1 MAESLPATAE
11 GLGSI
16 PGSGRT
22 PGRGNG
28 SPLQNSWLE
37 NPMGRGALLGYSP
50 WGREESD
57 TTERLS
63 TMHSRYSL
71 LGSDEFSA
79 FKNPRPGHEFGR
91 GGLEFTE
98 SYRWH

>member
-1 MAESLPATAE
+1 MKNLLASEGDAGDSGSVPA
-11 GLGSI
+11 
-16 PGSGRT
+16 SGRS
-22 PGRGNG
+22 PGEGNG
-28 SPLQNSWLE
+28 CPLQNSWLE

-71 LGSDEFSA
+71 LGSDGYSIP
-79 FKNPRPGHEFGR
+79 KNPKPGQEIGALRF
-91 GGLEFTE
+91 
-98 SYRWH
+98 